1 MPRFHK
7 GAGVFDHIGGI
18 GSPGGAMDYPRF
30 LFSEMHLGKFPD
42 PMKFQS
48 WKNNFKTEA
57 C

>member
-1 MPRFHK
+1 MI
-7 GAGVFDHIGGI
+7 DHIGVT
-18 GSPGGAMDYPRF
+18 GSHGGAMDYPRF